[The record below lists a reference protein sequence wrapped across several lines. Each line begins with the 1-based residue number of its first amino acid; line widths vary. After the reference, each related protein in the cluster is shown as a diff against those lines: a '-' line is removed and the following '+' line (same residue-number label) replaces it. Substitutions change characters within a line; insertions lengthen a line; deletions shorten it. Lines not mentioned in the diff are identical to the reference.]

1 MKWLS
6 IEYIKQHSRIDY
18 DCEDGLLELY
28 ADSAEETIMELTRRT
43 YEELKEMGG
52 GKIHAKLYHAGLM
65 LVDNSYQNRTPSST
79 QQLSTIP
86 YGNFDFLIKNY
97 MKLAD

>member
-6 IEYIKQHSRIDY
+6 IEYIKMHSRIDF

-28 ADSAEETIMELTRRT
+28 ADSAEETIMDLTRRT
-43 YEELKEMGG
+43 YEELKKMGG
-52 GKIHAKLYHAGLM
+52 GEIPAKLYEAGLL
-65 LVDNSYQNRTPSST
+65 LVESSYNNRAPSSM
-79 QQLSTIP
+79 QQMYAVP
-86 YGNFDFLIKNY
+86 YGFDMKIKNF

>member
-28 ADSAEETIMELTRRT
+28 ADSAEETILDLTRRT

-52 GKIHAKLYHAGLM
+52 GQIPAKLYHAGLL

-79 QQLSTIP
+79 QQMYNIP
-86 YGNFDFLIKNY
+86 YGFDMLIKNY